1 MITAIH
7 HSSFNGMIGWWA
19 VGYNQS
25 LRVAGATGKL
35 WSLTDMVQVIED

>member
-1 MITAIH
+1 
-7 HSSFNGMIGWWA
+7 MIGWWA
-19 VGYNQS
+19 VVYNRS